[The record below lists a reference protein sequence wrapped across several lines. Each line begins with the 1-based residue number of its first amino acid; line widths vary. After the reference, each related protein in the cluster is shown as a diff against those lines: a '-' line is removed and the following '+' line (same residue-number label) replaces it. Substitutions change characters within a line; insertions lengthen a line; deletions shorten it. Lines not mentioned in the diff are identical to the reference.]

1 MATRTTGGSS
11 GKRPSAPSSHD
22 RSKLPYTPDE
32 LLDADLLAEQ
42 PSGLDGSDLRTRHAA
57 LLAAGG
63 SLGSAIDDVA
73 EAIGQ
78 CIDEIR
84 RRSLVTH
91 VLEQSRRKLVVVAQH
106 VKDIEAA
113 FEDSQ
118 PIAEGTVVEHRLTV
132 SMGTGTVDGFNP
144 QTHFVRWSN
153 GLEGWYSPA
162 DIRPAGDTMPRK
174 PVASAEDTGETIPS
188 PRPAPDPIVADGE
201 DPLLNECMRIWNA
214 THGGPRAEVRA
225 ILSFLRAKWA
235 QAPEAMQCLDG
246 EEDCDACP

>member
-11 GKRPSAPSSHD
+11 GKRPSAPSFATNPTS
-22 RSKLPYTPDE
+22 LPLHPDE

-42 PSGLDGSDLRTRHAA
+42 PGGLDGSDLRTRHAA

-63 SLGSAIDDVA
+63 SLGGAIDDVA

-91 VLEQSRRKLVVVAQH
+91 VLEQSRRKLVVLAQH
-106 VKDIEAA
+106 VKDIEAQI
-113 FEDSQ
+113 EDRS
-118 PIAEGTVVEHRLTV
+118 L
-132 SMGTGTVDGFNP
+132 
-144 QTHFVRWSN
+144 
-153 GLEGWYSPA
+153 
-162 DIRPAGDTMPRK
+162 
-174 PVASAEDTGETIPS
+174 ASEDTGETIPS

-201 DPLLNECMRIWNA
+201 DPLLDECERIFTNA
-214 THGGPRAEVRA
+214 PGPDIRGCLAPV
-225 ILSFLRAKWA
+225 LSFLRAKWA